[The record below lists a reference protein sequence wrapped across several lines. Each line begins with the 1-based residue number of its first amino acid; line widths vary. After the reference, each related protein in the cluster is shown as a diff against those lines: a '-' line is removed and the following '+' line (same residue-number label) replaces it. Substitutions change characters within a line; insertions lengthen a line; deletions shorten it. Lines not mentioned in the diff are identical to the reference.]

1 MTTKGEDGIFKKAV
15 GDVKNSSPG
24 WWAFCGG
31 LGLLSITL
39 AISFRIMD
47 FNPGP
52 LWEKHYEVLIESG
65 KLDNQIKRQMLE
77 NRSGSFKQLEE
88 RLEKVEQMAHEA
100 QQ

>member
-1 MTTKGEDGIFKKAV
+1 MANKDEDGIFKKAV
-15 GDVKNSSPG
+15 GDIKNSSPG

-52 LWEKHYEVLIESG
+52 LWEKHYEVLIEGG
-65 KLDNQIKRQMLE
+65 KLDNQIKRQILE
-77 NRSGSFKQLEE
+77 NQSEFKQLTE

-100 QQ
+100 N